1 MGWVYDAGDDHAWR
15 PDDDDEDWSFDFPMF
30 AVLRPDRTLDES
42 GSTTSDFESSWVTT
56 ALGGASDGR
65 TAKKRL
71 CGHVSFHIN
80 SCPQSSGNLLSPFD
94 SNVLMRTRCV

>member
-1 MGWVYDAGDDHAWR
+1 MYDAGDDHAWR

-56 ALGGASDGR
+56 ALGRASDGR
-65 TAKKRL
+65 TAKKDCVDMFPSTSTR
-71 CGHVSFHIN
+71 V
-80 SCPQSSGNLLSPFD
+80 LSPAAICCLLLTAMF
-94 SNVLMRTRCV
+94 